1 MRVVLDADVLVAA
14 LRSRRGA
21 SAAWLRAGLRREVEM
36 LASVPLMV
44 QYEAVMLRPEHQSAS
59 GLSTRELSEL
69 IDAIAAVA
77 IPVSISYLWRPM
89 LRDPDDELV
98 LETAVN
104 GNANLL
110 LTFNE
115 RDFAGAWS
123 FAPIISRPGPA
134 LRWWLEG
141 PR

>member
-1 MRVVLDADVLVAA
+1 MKVVLDADVLVVA

-44 QYEAVMLRPEHQSAS
+44 QCEAVMLRPEHQSAS
-59 GLSTRELSEL
+59 GLSTRELSAL

-123 FAPIISRPGPA
+123 FGPIISRPGPA

>member
-1 MRVVLDADVLVAA
+1 MKVVLDADVLVAA

-44 QYEAVMLRPEHQSAS
+44 HYEAVILRPEHRAASTLSA
-59 GLSTRELSEL
+59 RELGEL
-69 IDAIAAVA
+69 MDAIAAVA
-77 IPVSISYLWRPM
+77 TPVTISYLWRPM

-104 GNANLL
+104 GDADLL

-134 LRWWLEG
+134 LQGWLEG
-141 PR
+141 SR

>member
-1 MRVVLDADVLVAA
+1 
-14 LRSRRGA
+14 
-21 SAAWLRAGLRREVEM
+21 M

-123 FAPIISRPGPA
+123 FGPIISRPGPA

>member
-1 MRVVLDADVLVAA
+1 
-14 LRSRRGA
+14 
-21 SAAWLRAGLRREVEM
+21 M

-59 GLSTRELSEL
+59 GLSTRELSAL

>member
-1 MRVVLDADVLVAA
+1 MKVVLDADVLVAA